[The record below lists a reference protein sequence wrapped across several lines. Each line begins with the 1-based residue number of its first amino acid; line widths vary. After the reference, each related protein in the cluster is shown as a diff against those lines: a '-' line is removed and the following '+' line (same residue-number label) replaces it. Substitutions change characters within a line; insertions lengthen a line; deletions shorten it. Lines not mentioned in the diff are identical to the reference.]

1 MNGVLVAL
9 YLVACQPDLL
19 ICKDLPDDGRRWTD
33 IGDCHDSRGNSV
45 SEARKRLPDDLVV
58 MARCRLLISRDGRSP
73 ALF

>member
-19 ICKDLPDDGRRWTD
+19 ICRDIPDDGRRWTD
-33 IGDCHDSRGNSV
+33 IGDCHDSRKSSV
-45 SEARKRLPDDLVV
+45 TRARKHLPDSLVI
-58 MARCRLLISRDGRSP
+58 MAKCRFLISRDARSP